1 MATLTVWKFDS
12 AEGAGNAISKL
23 LELQKQEL
31 VKVEDAA
38 IVSWPQERSKPQ
50 MQQAVDLVGTGAIG
64 GMFWGMLFGLIFL
77 VPFWGAAIG
86 AATGALT
93 GKFSD
98 YGINDDFI
106 KEMRDKVQKG
116 TSALFLMTGQV
127 TIDKVRDAFKDE
139 LPHMQLVESNLSQ
152 DQEARL
158 RQDFD
163 VDAAM

>member
-12 AEGAGNAISKL
+12 AEGAGKAISKL

-31 VKVEDAA
+31 IKVEDAA
-38 IVSWPQERSKPQ
+38 ILTWPQGRTKPK
-50 MQQAVDLVGTGAIG
+50 MQQAVNLVGAGAIG

-77 VPFWGAAIG
+77 VPLWGAAIG

-106 KEMRDKVQKG
+106 KEMRDKIQEG

-127 TIDKVRDAFKDE
+127 TLDKVRDAFKDD

-152 DQEARL
+152 EQETKL

-163 VDAAM
+163 VVEAM